1 MEADEAERIFDEFAE
16 AYRDWWGPIIAPAA
30 LQVLDDVEVPA
41 ADASPFDLLDLGTG
55 TGVLAVAALERWPG
69 ARVVG
74 IDPSSHMLELAV
86 EAARRRSLELAS
98 RLRTVVASADRM
110 PLADR
115 SMDVATS
122 SFVIQL
128 VPNRARALREVLR
141 VLRPGARF
149 ACLTWQEDELR
160 FLPDEAFSDAL
171 DELQI
176 IPPPDDRDV
185 HPYTSASAAAA
196 EFRRA
201 GFREVS
207 ARNVWLEHRFTPES
221 YLDLLEHW
229 IDREVF
235 ATLDVESRRQLRT
248 VALRTMGEL
257 RSDAFLWRR
266 PLVRVV
272 GRRPT
277 R

>member
-30 LQVLDDVEVPA
+30 IQVLEDVEVPA
-41 ADASPFDLLDLGTG
+41 GDPSPFDLLDLGTG

-69 ARVVG
+69 VQVVA

-86 EAARRRSLELAS
+86 EAAQRRSPELAS
-98 RLRTVVASADRM
+98 RLRTVVASADRI

-115 SMDVATS
+115 SIDVATS

-141 VLRPGARF
+141 VLRPGGRF
-149 ACLTWQEDELR
+149 ACLTWREDNLR

-176 IPPPDDRDV
+176 IPAPDDRDV
-185 HPYTSASAAAA
+185 HPYTSSSAAAA

-207 ARNVWLEHRFTPES
+207 ARDVWLEHRFTPES

-235 ATLDVESRRQLRT
+235 ATLDAESRHQLRT
-248 VALRTMGEL
+248 VALRMMGEL

>member
-30 LQVLDDVEVPA
+30 LQVLDDVEVPGG
-41 ADASPFDLLDLGTG
+41 DPSPFDLLDLGTG

-69 ARVVG
+69 VRVVG

-86 EAARRRSLELAS
+86 EAARRRSPALAS
-98 RLRTVVASADRM
+98 RLRTVVASADRL
-110 PLADR
+110 PLADT
-115 SMDVATS
+115 SIDVATS

-141 VLRPGARF
+141 VLRPGGRF
-149 ACLTWQEDELR
+149 ACLTWRDDDLR
-160 FLPDEAFSDAL
+160 FTPDEAFSDAL

-201 GFREVS
+201 GFREVR
-207 ARNVWLEHRFTPES
+207 ARDVWLEHRFTAES

-235 ATLDVESRRQLRT
+235 AGLDAESKRQLRA
-248 VALRTMGEL
+248 VALRLMREL
-257 RSDAFLWRR
+257 RPDAFVWRR

-272 GRRPT
+272 GRRPS

>member
-16 AYRDWWGPIIAPAA
+16 AYRQWWGPLIAPAA

-41 ADASPFDLLDLGTG
+41 GDGAAFDLLDVGTG

-74 IDPSSHMLELAV
+74 IDPSSRMIEIAEDV
-86 EAARRRSLELAS
+86 ARRRSPGLAQ
-98 RLRTVVASADRM
+98 RLRTITAPADRI

-115 SMDVATS
+115 SMDVAVS

-128 VPNRARALREVLR
+128 VPSRAAALREVLR
-141 VLRPGARF
+141 VLRPGGRLA
-149 ACLTWQEDELR
+149 LVTWRDDELH
-160 FLPDEAFSDAL
+160 FEPDDAFADAM

-176 IPPPDDRDV
+176 IPPPDERDV
-185 HPYTSASAAAA
+185 HPYTSPRAAAA

-201 GFREVS
+201 GFREVRAWS
-207 ARNVWLEHRFTPES
+207 AWLEHRFTPES
-221 YLDLLEHW
+221 YLDVLEHW
-229 IDREVF
+229 MDRELF
-235 ATLDVESRRQLRT
+235 AGLDAGTRSLLRAR
-248 VALRTMGEL
+248 ALRNM
-257 RSDAFLWRR
+257 RDVAPQAFQWRR
-266 PLVRVV
+266 SLVRVV
-272 GRRPT
+272 GRRPG